1 MNMRRKSKAR
11 GGAPS
16 PFKKYAECMEEI
28 KKRTEVISRF
38 MNGQLHA
45 LYVHTTAECVCL
57 QLRKILELI
66 ALASM
71 AANKEEYEKHRR
83 NFHRD
88 WHGGRILNELE
99 KINPAFYPQPSR
111 QIVDEATG
119 TVVSSVPI
127 ETGFLTK
134 REYKDLYNR
143 CGSILHA
150 KNPFSR
156 SEQDIQSFL
165 NRVPEAMDKILLLL
179 NHHEVQLVDD
189 DRRLCVLM
197 NAESDGRVHVSEFLR
212 VEGELT
218 RQLDTMT
225 PEQRRLEIGRL
236 NAENRRSCK

>member
-1 MNMRRKSKAR
+1 MNMRRKARARSK
-11 GGAPS
+11 APS

-45 LYVHTTAECVCL
+45 LYVHTTAECVYL

-71 AANKEEYEKHRR
+71 AANKDEYEKHRR

-88 WHGGRILNELE
+88 WHAGRIFDELE
-99 KINPAFYPQPSR
+99 KINPAFYPQPTL
-111 QIVDEATG
+111 QVVDKATG

-150 KNPFSR
+150 RNPFSR

-179 NHHEVQLVDD
+179 SHHEVQLVDD
-189 DRRLCVLM
+189 DRHLYVLM
-197 NAESDGRVHVSEFLR
+197 KAESDGRVHVNESLR
-212 VEGELT
+212 VKDELT
-218 RQLDTMT
+218 KQLDTMT
-225 PEQRRLEIGRL
+225 PEQRNLEIGRL
-236 NAENRRSCK
+236 NADNRRPSK